1 MAIDTI
7 TKATAKASYLI
18 GLKTTEIA
26 SDLDISY
33 DTLIGWIMKEKWKA
47 EKQVKLQ
54 ELTADLTDKIK
65 ITSQDAVNEL
75 HKILMK
81 KTSSNSDKIASAKAL
96 LDISGLKSQVI
107 EDKRPLPAVIIRSK
121 YGKAEDN

>member
-7 TKATAKASYLI
+7 TKAKAKASYLI

-33 DTLIGWIMKEKWKA
+33 DTLMGWIMKEKWKA
-47 EKQVKLQ
+47 EKQIKLQ
-54 ELTADLTDKIK
+54 ELTANLSDKIK

-75 HKILMK
+75 HKILVK
-81 KTSSNSDKIASAKAL
+81 STTKDADKIAAARAL

-107 EDKRPLPAVIIRSK
+107 EDKRPLPAIIIRSK